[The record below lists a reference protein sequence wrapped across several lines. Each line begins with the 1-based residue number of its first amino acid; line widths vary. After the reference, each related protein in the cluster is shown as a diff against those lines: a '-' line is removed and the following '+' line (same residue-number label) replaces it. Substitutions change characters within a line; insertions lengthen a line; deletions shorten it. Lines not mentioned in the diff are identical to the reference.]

1 MVVSSIEYWGIL
13 RIFNCLSINFT
24 LSIWLGGNLGLVER
38 LDSSLCFADSLVLL
52 SGNLLYVNYVYIRK
66 ITGSPGKGHSIP
78 HAIHWACIVVD

>member
-1 MVVSSIEYWGIL
+1 MVVSSIKYWWIL
-13 RIFNCLSINFT
+13 RT
-24 LSIWLGGNLGLVER
+24 LSCPSVNLTLPVWRGGELRLVER

>member
-13 RIFNCLSINFT
+13 RIFNRLSVNFT
-24 LSIWLGGNLGLVER
+24 LSIWLGGDLGLVER
-38 LDSSLCFADSLVLL
+38 LDSSQCFADSLMLL